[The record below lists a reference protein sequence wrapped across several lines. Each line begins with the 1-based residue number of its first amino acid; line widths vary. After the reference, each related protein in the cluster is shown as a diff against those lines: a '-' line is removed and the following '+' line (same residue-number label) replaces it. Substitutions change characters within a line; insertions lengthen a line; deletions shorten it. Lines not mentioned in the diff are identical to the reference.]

1 MATQKEPIS
10 VPAMKTVKENPKEM
24 ETFLCHLQ
32 KKEFFDIVNIRG
44 VSSFIYIYY
53 MKIFFNQKIYEI
65 TTYKT

>member
-32 KKEFFDIVNIRG
+32 KKEFFDIVN
-44 VSSFIYIYY
+44 
-53 MKIFFNQKIYEI
+53 QKLE
-65 TTYKT
+65 TLSEASM